1 MNNDKKSEVSA
12 WSILLSAFAGL
23 IGIQSDKN
31 RERDFKSGKFWYFFL
46 AGIVV
51 TLLFILGVW
60 LMVKL
65 ILSTTPTN

>member
-12 WSILLSAFAGL
+12 CSILLSAFAGL

-46 AGIVV
+46 AGIIVM
-51 TLLFILGVW
+51 LLFILGVW

-65 ILSTTPTN
+65 ILSITPTN